1 LANPNN
7 GLNLGPKPLQYKNVT
22 IVKKNKE
29 LNMKKII
36 LLLIILLTACNK
48 KEEIAVEP
56 QKIVKTSDTVHK
68 KKPVTSNTTVK
79 KYSNERFRNVT
90 VEKVNGDTFRVKGEG
105 QIFEASFSW
114 IVEDGH
120 NELKEGHEMTDAGAP
135 EWGKFDFTLD
145 VAKSKENSTL
155 TLILF
160 ETSAE
165 DGSRQH
171 QLPIV
176 LF

>member
-1 LANPNN
+1 
-7 GLNLGPKPLQYKNVT
+7 
-22 IVKKNKE
+22 
-29 LNMKKII
+29 MKRII
-36 LLLIILLTACNK
+36 LLLIILFTACNK

-56 QKIVKTSDTVHK
+56 QEVVKTSDTVQLK
-68 KKPVTSNTTVK
+68 KKPASSNTTVK

-90 VEKVNGDTFRVKGEG
+90 VDKINGDTFRVKGEG

-145 VAKSKENSTL
+145 VAKNKENSTL

-160 ETSAE
+160 EISAN

-171 QLPIV
+171 ELPIL

>member
-1 LANPNN
+1 
-7 GLNLGPKPLQYKNVT
+7 
-22 IVKKNKE
+22 
-29 LNMKKII
+29 MKRII
-36 LLLIILLTACNK
+36 LLLIILFTACNK
-48 KEEIAVEP
+48 KEVTTEET
-56 QKIVKTSDTVHK
+56 QKVVKTSDTVQLK
-68 KKPVTSNTTVK
+68 KTDSSNTTVQ

-90 VEKVNGDTFRVKGEG
+90 VEKVNDGIFRVKGEA

-120 NELKEGHEMTDAGAP
+120 DELIEGHEMTDAGAP
-135 EWGKFDFTLD
+135 KWGKFDFTLD
-145 VAKSKENSTL
+145 VAKNKENSTL

-160 ETSAE
+160 EISAN

-171 QLPIV
+171 ELPIP